1 MILSIF
7 GRRGQIQ
14 ILCCTKIKVGNEKR
28 VLRNLIQREERETER
43 ERGDHKFSSNFGYL
57 TRGKFGLKLWG
68 V

>member
-43 ERGDHKFSSNFGYL
+43 ERGGTTNL
-57 TRGKFGLKLWG
+57 VLIL
-68 V
+68 VI